1 MRVASTGT
9 PTTLVMKMQYAMLV
23 ITSCLLAL
31 APSLS
36 EAHGF
41 MKVPLS
47 RAIATGSAEWAAAGG
62 NGLGAGFSAS
72 TPRDSCVAMD
82 QGLGVI

>member
-1 MRVASTGT
+1 
-9 PTTLVMKMQYAMLV
+9 MKMQHALLV

-47 RAIATGSAEWAAAGG
+47 RAIATGSAEWEAAGG
-62 NGLGAGFSAS
+62 NGLGASFSAS
-72 TPRDSCVAMD
+72 TPKDLCVAMD
-82 QGLGVI
+82 NYMGPGVIRAFRAQIHD